1 MVQQSA
7 KSRNHKID
15 SIEITPDNMTN
26 RAGLAF
32 FVKYILGIG
41 LFPILERCFGS
52 LKKNKKG
59 FTIFEIFKQ
68 VICFFADRTKHHIA
82 WFDELKTDPG
92 YAATIETAPEDMC
105 SRDQV
110 KRFFRSFSLAKV
122 FLFRWLLRWLFIW
135 RLRLNRPEHIFIGI
149 DTMVEDN
156 DDALKR
162 EGVEPT
168 YKKKK
173 GFQPLHFLW
182 ARKIIDVVFRGGS
195 KHGNH
200 GRTVQNTITKLVNK
214 IRSEYRKDVMII
226 FVFDSG
232 FFDEKIFDHID
243 SLNAYYMG
251 SGKKYQFL
259 KDELTP
265 RPDEEFSTY
274 VRDKQIWKYTELD
287 YKCGTWE
294 KARRAIYTVPVSDEN
309 GQIQLNFGHEER
321 VIITNIEEG
330 EISAADTIIDCFHK
344 CRGNDE
350 LTQRKVKDFGSEK
363 LPFKRFT
370 HNAAFYNLLVVSFFL
385 FQCFN
390 EDAASKAVPGL
401 KVSGYATT
409 TRRQVFD
416 FAGKIVRTS
425 GKVILKVTQAMF
437 DLLNLQR
444 LWELSIHPPEL
455 PMLA

>member
-1 MVQQSA
+1 M
-7 KSRNHKID
+7 
-15 SIEITPDNMTN
+15 
-26 RAGLAF
+26 
-32 FVKYILGIG
+32 
-41 LFPILERCFGS
+41 
-52 LKKNKKG
+52 
-59 FTIFEIFKQ
+59 
-68 VICFFADRTKHHIA
+68 
-82 WFDELKTDPG
+82 
-92 YAATIETAPEDMC
+92 
-105 SRDQV
+105 
-110 KRFFRSFSLAKV
+110 
-122 FLFRWLLRWLFIW
+122 
-135 RLRLNRPEHIFIGI
+135 
-149 DTMVEDN
+149 
-156 DDALKR
+156 
-162 EGVEPT
+162 
-168 YKKKK
+168 
-173 GFQPLHFLW
+173 
-182 ARKIIDVVFRGGS
+182 VFRGGS